1 MTPCIGICRRNKY
14 GYCEG
19 CKRSSEEI
27 TKWASLNPRE
37 RLSIMKE
44 LVDQDIT
51 TPKKK

>member
-27 TKWASLNPRE
+27 TKWASLNPNE
-37 RLSIMKE
+37 QFKIMEQLSTR
-44 LVDQDIT
+44 DIT